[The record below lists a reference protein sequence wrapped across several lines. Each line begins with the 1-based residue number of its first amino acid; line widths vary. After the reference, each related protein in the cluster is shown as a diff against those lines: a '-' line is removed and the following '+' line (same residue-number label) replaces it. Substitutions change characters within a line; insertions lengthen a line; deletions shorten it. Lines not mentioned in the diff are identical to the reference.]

1 MRFRYVY
8 MGVFTLIGLILLFL
22 VQPDVGIIQNLPFGA
37 GLIATLSS
45 VFLVTL
51 YVAILHYSRKGL
63 FDYVDFEELLNKA
76 KEESTGAGLFA
87 IAVAIAMLALAIL
100 ISAVAT
106 V

>member
-22 VQPDVGIIQNLPFGA
+22 VQPDVGIIQELPFGA
-37 GLIATLSS
+37 GFLATLSS
-45 VFLVTL
+45 IFLVTL

-63 FDYVDFEELLNKA
+63 FDYVDFEVLFNKA
-76 KEESTGAGLFA
+76 KEEPTSAGLFA
-87 IAVAIAMLALAIL
+87 IAIALAMIALAIL

-106 V
+106 Y